1 MTRAGA
7 SGASAAA
14 GLLTDILPGVSR
26 SFALSL
32 RVLPA
37 PLRHPLGVTYL
48 VARAAD
54 TIADTRVLPP
64 DTRLAALHALRR
76 SLSKGDSTLPS
87 LAGVTAGGQTP
98 AERTLLA
105 RLPDVLAAY
114 RRLESG
120 DRDRALGVL
129 LTLTQ
134 AMVEAL
140 ERFPPE
146 MADQI
151 GALETRADLDRY
163 THLNAGCVGEFWT
176 DMLVAHRPRCRGWDL
191 PVMRGRGARFGQ
203 GLQLINVLRDLPRD
217 LRIGRCYLP
226 REELAA
232 LGLTPRDLLSPVML
246 PRVRPLLDTLIDD
259 ALGRLDEG
267 RVYTLAVPRSE
278 ARLRL
283 ASLWPLLIGLGT
295 LARLRRAENLL
306 DPAVTVKV
314 PRAKVRWIV
323 ARSLA
328 LVLSNRGLG
337 AWAQRLAAAA
347 KAPSS

>member
-54 TIADTRVLPP
+54 TIADTRALPP
-64 DTRLAALHALRR
+64 GTRLAALHALRR
-76 SLSKGDSTLPS
+76 SLSDGDSALPS

-129 LTLTQ
+129 LTLD
-134 AMVEAL
+134 
-140 ERFPPE
+140 PGHGGGS
-146 MADQI
+146 
-151 GALETRADLDRY
+151 GALPARDGRPDRRPRDAGRPGPLHAPQRGLRRRVLDR
-163 THLNAGCVGEFWT
+163 HAGGPPAAVPRVGSARHARARGA
-176 DMLVAHRPRCRGWDL
+176 LRPGTPVHQRAPGPSAGSQDRALL
-191 PVMRGRGARFGQ
+191 PAARGAR
-203 GLQLINVLRDLPRD
+203 R
-217 LRIGRCYLP
+217 
-226 REELAA
+226 A
-232 LGLTPRDLLSPVML
+232 
-246 PRVRPLLDTLIDD
+246 
-259 ALGRLDEG
+259 
-267 RVYTLAVPRSE
+267 RSHAPGPAE
-278 ARLRL
+278 PRL
-283 ASLWPLLIGLGT
+283 A
-295 LARLRRAENLL
+295 
-306 DPAVTVKV
+306 PAG
-314 PRAKVRWIV
+314 PP
-323 ARSLA
+323 ARST
-328 LVLSNRGLG
+328 R
-337 AWAQRLAAAA
+337 
-347 KAPSS
+347 